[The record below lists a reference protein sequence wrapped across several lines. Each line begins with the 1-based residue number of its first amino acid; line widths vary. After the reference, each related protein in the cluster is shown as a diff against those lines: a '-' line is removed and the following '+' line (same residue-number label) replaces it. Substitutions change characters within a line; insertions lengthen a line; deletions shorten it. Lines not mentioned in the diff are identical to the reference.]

1 MMNNFKEIK
10 KNFPIIIDTCIFM
23 VGIDKRQT
31 NPDYSLEKM
40 KTLWLNDVL
49 SYFDKIYLHEI
60 VYKELDD
67 ETRVIIDGYTDKNIE
82 IVSDKDLF
90 DSDPEYM
97 RIYNKINRHPLMY
110 APYSKTKNQ
119 GEIHSLAYAC
129 FYNISFFSSRDSDAC
144 DVCNE
149 IEDLQN
155 IKVIGFETLLGIA
168 YNTTLEKEKRK
179 GLKALYKEFCKPK
192 IKQGVIPSTLSEFLG
207 IKESSPE

>member
-1 MMNNFKEIK
+1 MNNFYDIK
-10 KNFPIIIDTCIFM
+10 KDSPIIIDTCIFM

-40 KTLWLNDVL
+40 ETLWLNDVL

-67 ETRVIIDGYTDKNIE
+67 KTRAVIDNYTNKNVE
-82 IVSDKDLF
+82 IVSDNDLF

-97 RIYNKINRHPLMY
+97 RIYNEIYHHPLMY
-110 APYSKTKNQ
+110 APYSKKKNQ

-129 FYNISFFSSRDSDAC
+129 FYNIPFFSSRDSDAC

-155 IKVIGFETLLGIA
+155 IKVIGFETILRIA
-168 YNTTLEKEKRK
+168 YNTNSDKGKRK

-192 IKQGVIPSTLSEFLG
+192 IKQGVIPGTLSEFLG
-207 IKESSPE
+207 IKETSPE

>member
-1 MMNNFKEIK
+1 
-10 KNFPIIIDTCIFM
+10 
-23 VGIDKRQT
+23 
-31 NPDYSLEKM
+31 
-40 KTLWLNDVL
+40 
-49 SYFDKIYLHEI
+49 
-60 VYKELDD
+60 
-67 ETRVIIDGYTDKNIE
+67 
-82 IVSDKDLF
+82 
-90 DSDPEYM
+90 M